1 MRCWAWSRARR
12 PRRQRSKRWNAA
24 TLWSPGQAAQAP
36 RRSAPPAA
44 AQPPPAG
51 LEARIA
57 CSPCLVCHLCTLQAY
72 RKLALLKHPDKNP
85 DNPRAADEF
94 AALQK
99 AYELLLDAEAR
110 AALDGLLK

>member
-1 MRCWAWSRARR
+1 M
-12 PRRQRSKRWNAA
+12 
-24 TLWSPGQAAQAP
+24 
-36 RRSAPPAA
+36 PP
-44 AQPPPAG
+44 
-51 LEARIA
+51 
-57 CSPCLVCHLCTLQAY
+57 CTLQAY

-94 AALQK
+94 AVLQK